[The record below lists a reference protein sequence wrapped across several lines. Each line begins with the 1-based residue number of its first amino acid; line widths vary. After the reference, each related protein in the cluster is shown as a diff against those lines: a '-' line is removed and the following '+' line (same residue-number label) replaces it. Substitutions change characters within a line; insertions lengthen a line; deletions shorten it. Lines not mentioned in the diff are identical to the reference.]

1 MKRTLIVLLSMAML
15 VATAAPAMAVAPD
28 ATQATDDEVFAAA
41 ETTTEA
47 NETADDETADN
58 ETPPGAMLAGS
69 IGVHEAEMKGA
80 IEHRAFGI
88 QVRDA
93 ATNESK
99 AQVLNLTQ
107 ERLQDRQMDLE
118 ERKDR
123 LDEARDNGTISE
135 SQYRAQVAVI
145 AAESAQVQTMANS
158 TERTAQ
164 GLPAETLEANGVNVT
179 AIHQIRERAQQMTGP
194 EVAEIARQIAGNN
207 VGAPMGPPENV
218 PGPQSGPMGGM
229 DDGQDRGMNA
239 TTQTGNGQ
247 GGMPADT
254 TDTTTSGETVNETD
268 DTTTSDTTTTETT
281 TNETNTT
288 SDGA

>member
-1 MKRTLIVLLSMAML
+1 MKRTLLVLLSVVML
-15 VATAAPAMAVAPD
+15 VATAAPAVAVPAD
-28 ATQATDDEVFAAA
+28 ATQATDGDDALAAA

-47 NETADDETADN
+47 NETTDN

-88 QVRDA
+88 QIRDA

-99 AQVLNLTQ
+99 AQVLNRTQ
-107 ERLQDRQMDLE
+107 ERLHDRQTSLE
-118 ERKDR
+118 ERKIR
-123 LDEARDNGTISE
+123 LDQARDNGTMSE

-179 AIHQIRERAQQMTGP
+179 AIHQIRERSHQMTGP
-194 EVAEIARQIAGNN
+194 EVAEIARQIAGND

-218 PGPQSGPMGGM
+218 PGPRSGPQGNMG
-229 DDGQDRGMNA
+229 DGQERGMND
-239 TTQTGNGQ
+239 TTRGGNGQ
-247 GGMPADT
+247 VDNGQDA
-254 TDTTTSGETVNETD
+254 TSTVTI
-268 DTTTSDTTTTETT
+268 DTTTTTTAAT
-281 TNETNTT
+281 TNEPATNSAANMTNG
-288 SDGA
+288 GA

>member
-1 MKRTLIVLLSMAML
+1 MNRTLLVLLSMVML

-28 ATQATDDEVFAAA
+28 ATQATDDDVLAAA

-47 NETADDETADN
+47 TETTDN

-88 QVRDA
+88 QIRN

-107 ERLQDRQMDLE
+107 ERLHDRQTSLE

-123 LDEARDNGTISE
+123 LDTARDNGTISE

-179 AIHQIRERAQQMTGP
+179 AIHQIRERSQQMTGP

-207 VGAPMGPPENV
+207 VGSPMGPPENV
-218 PGPQSGPMGGM
+218 PGPQSGPHGGM

-239 TTQTGNGQ
+239 TTQSGNGQ
-247 GGMPADT
+247 GGMPTDT

-268 DTTTSDTTTTETT
+268 DSSTSETTTTTAPT
-281 TNETNTT
+281 TNATT
-288 SDGA
+288 SSNGGA

>member
-28 ATQATDDEVFAAA
+28 ATQATDDDVLVAAD
-41 ETTTEA
+41 TTTET
-47 NETADDETADN
+47 NETTENETADN
-58 ETPPGAMLAGS
+58 ETTPGAMLAGS

-88 QVRDA
+88 QIRN

-107 ERLQDRQMDLE
+107 ERLQDQQMNLE

-179 AIHQIRERAQQMTGP
+179 AIHQIRERAQQMSGP

-207 VGAPMGPPENV
+207 VGTQMGPPENV
-218 PGPQSGPMGGM
+218 PGPQSGPHGGM
-229 DDGQDRGMNA
+229 DDGQDRGMNT
-239 TTQTGNGQ
+239 TTQSGNGQ
-247 GGMPADT
+247 GGMTTET
-254 TDTTTSGETVNETD
+254 TDTTTSGETANETPD
-268 DTTTSDTTTTETT
+268 STTSDTTATAAT
-281 TNETNTT
+281 TNETTT
-288 SDGA
+288 ASDGA